1 MTQHKWSNRLTYT
14 QRDRFLALA
23 GIFQATHLVQQ
34 IARTGMVDQ
43 ATFASSINSIFR
55 VDVASPEDVYSG
67 SENLQYGAKVL
78 LTQLGNS
85 QDKLATGKHKRDIE
99 VTKYVINVLVLEKK
113 LAKHP
118 ELLNKIS
125 VGVEKATAQAEHFS
139 QTHENVIANLADI
152 YSQTISTLKP
162 KIIVNGEQNHLSN
175 PDNTNKIRAL
185 LLAAVRSAVL
195 WRQCGGK
202 RWQILIKRAAF
213 LDEAKKLLQQ
223 EPRVLH

>member
-1 MTQHKWSNRLTYT
+1 MTYS

-23 GIFQATHLVQQ
+23 GIFQAAHLVQQ
-34 IARTGMVDQ
+34 IARTGMVEQ
-43 ATFASSINSIFR
+43 AVFSTSINSIFR
-55 VDVASPEDVYSG
+55 LDVASPEDVYG
-67 SENLQYGAKVL
+67 AAENLQYGSKVL
-78 LTQLGNS
+78 QAQLGNKQS
-85 QDKLATGKHKRDIE
+85 NTTTGTQRPDID
-99 VTKYVINVLVLEKK
+99 VTKYVISILVLEKK

-152 YSQTISTLKP
+152 YAQSVSTLKP

-175 PDNTNKIRAL
+175 PDNANKIRAL
-185 LLAAVRSAVL
+185 LLAAIRSAVL

-202 RWQILIKRAAF
+202 RWQILFKRKIF
-213 LDEAKKLLQQ
+213 LDEAQKLLQQ
-223 EPRVLH
+223 EKRILH

>member
-1 MTQHKWSNRLTYT
+1 MIYT
-14 QRDRFLALA
+14 QRDKFLALA
-23 GIFQATHLVQQ
+23 GIFQAAHLVQQ

-43 ATFASSINSIFR
+43 ATFASSIQSIFR
-55 VDVASPEDVYSG
+55 IDVDSSEDVYAG
-67 SENLQYGAKVL
+67 AENLTYGAKIL
-78 LTQLGNS
+78 QIQLGNS
-85 QDKLATGKHKRDIE
+85 ENNATAVKQKRDIE
-99 VTKYVINVLVLEKK
+99 VTKYVINVMVLEKK

-118 ELLNKIS
+118 ELLNKVS
-125 VGVEKATAQAEHFS
+125 LGVEKATAQAEHFS

-202 RWQILIKRAAF
+202 RWQILLKRSVF

-223 EPRVLH
+223 EKRVLH

>member
-1 MTQHKWSNRLTYT
+1 MYT
-14 QRDRFLALA
+14 QRDKFLALA
-23 GIFQATHLVQQ
+23 GIFQAAHLVQQ

-43 ATFASSINSIFR
+43 ATFASSIHSIFR
-55 VDVASPEDVYSG
+55 IDVDSPEDVYAG
-67 SENLQYGAKVL
+67 AENLTYGAKILQV
-78 LTQLGNS
+78 QLGNS
-85 QDKLATGKHKRDIE
+85 QNNVATVKQKRDIE
-99 VTKYVINVLVLEKK
+99 VTKYVINVMVLEKK

-118 ELLNKIS
+118 ELLNKVS
-125 VGVEKATAQAEHFS
+125 LGVEKATAQAEHFS
-139 QTHENVIANLADI
+139 QTHENVIANLAEV
-152 YSQTISTLKP
+152 YSQTISTLRP

-202 RWQILIKRAAF
+202 RWQILLKRSVF

-223 EPRVLH
+223 EKRVLH